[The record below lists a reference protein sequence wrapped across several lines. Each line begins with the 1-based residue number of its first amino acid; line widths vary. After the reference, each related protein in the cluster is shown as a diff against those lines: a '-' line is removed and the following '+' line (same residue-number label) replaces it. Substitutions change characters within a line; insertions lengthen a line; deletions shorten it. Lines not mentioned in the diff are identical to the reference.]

1 MDGSHLGLARE
12 ESLIQNNLDKMREVA
27 TGELEGALLALQ
39 SQDISQAQEVV
50 ARDTDLNN
58 LYRIVEQECLR
69 ALALQQPVARDLREI
84 IGSLQVASELERIGD
99 HAKDVA
105 KIVLEMDSSDFSGP
119 MEKIARMGDLVRTML
134 GQVMEAVLN
143 KDEAL
148 ARLAAAEDSEVDE
161 LDEEAVS
168 GLMMQLMNEPD
179 RTMHSTHLLWIA
191 YHLERIGD
199 RVKNIAERVVFMV
212 SAESNEL

>member
-1 MDGSHLGLARE
+1 MEGSHLGLARE

-39 SQDISQAQEVV
+39 SQDVSQAQDVV

-99 HAKDVA
+99 HAKDIA
-105 KIVLEMDSSDFSGP
+105 KIVLEMDASDFSGP

-143 KDEAL
+143 KDESL

-168 GLMMQLMNEPD
+168 GLMMQLMNAPD
-179 RTMHSTHLLWIA
+179 PTMHSTHLLWIA

-212 SAESNEL
+212 SAESTEL